1 LKKKIITNPINFID
15 TKIKEQKNMQILN
28 SDKNEWYNFDVDNT
42 TTMKTIKEQYA
53 QNLGLEACKLRV
65 WISSTINPNR
75 KKEWI
80 PEADH
85 LTLAECHI
93 LIAKARAFII
103 VKSV

>member
-1 LKKKIITNPINFID
+1 MTIP
-15 TKIKEQKNMQILN
+15 ILN

-53 QNLGLEACKLRV
+53 EKLELDAYTLRV

-85 LTLAECHI
+85 LTLAACHI
-93 LIAKARAFII
+93 LIAEARAFII